1 MRRKWG
7 GAVRTIRI
15 LILNEG
21 PNELGDW
28 SKQDVIIFIKLL
40 YHLENFNGSYT
51 YSLFLGGGGISSLLG
66 VEHTLLWHIL

>member
-7 GAVRTIRI
+7 GAVRTIGI

-28 SKQDVIIFIKLL
+28 SKQDVIIL
-40 YHLENFNGSYT
+40 
-51 YSLFLGGGGISSLLG
+51 
-66 VEHTLLWHIL
+66 